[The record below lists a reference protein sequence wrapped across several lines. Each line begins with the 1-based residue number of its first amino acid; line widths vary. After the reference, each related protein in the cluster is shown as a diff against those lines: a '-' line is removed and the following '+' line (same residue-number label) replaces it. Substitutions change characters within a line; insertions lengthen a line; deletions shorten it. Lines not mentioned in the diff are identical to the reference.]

1 MSAYATITLV
11 VEGLDAKWALISLS
25 LPPNN
30 PSYVYAQ
37 IELSRPPSFVQGS
50 LQCPFNGGG

>member
-1 MSAYATITLV
+1 MSANATITLV
-11 VEGLDAKWALISLS
+11 VEGLDARLALISLS
-25 LPPNN
+25 PSQQ

-37 IELSRPPSFVQGS
+37 IDLSCPPSFVQGS